1 MLIEHE
7 DIRIRDAED
16 DDAAQLCLW
25 WNDGTVMAHA
35 GFPLGLG
42 TTRENILQK
51 LHSGDGNH
59 RHMI

>member
-16 DDAAQLCLW
+16 DDVAQLCLW

-35 GFPLGLG
+35 
-42 TTRENILQK
+42 
-51 LHSGDGNH
+51 
-59 RHMI
+59 